1 MSIFLIL
8 LKNGYPAN
16 NSSPPK
22 PERAIL
28 TPFSLVTFETKK
40 VLFSELDETMQKA
53 VLTQKE
59 YANDE
64 VVELNDYDQNK
75 YWKFVS
81 SCLQL
86 SEGINEDE
94 ADEKIES
101 INELY
106 KFGAEFQNQII
117 KLQTLVSPNE
127 IATN

>member
-1 MSIFLIL
+1 MTLKMKHVKQLMQL
-8 LKNGYPAN
+8 LNVK
-16 NSSPPK
+16 NSS
-22 PERAIL
+22 ELLSYI
-28 TPFSLVTFETKK
+28 SSCFETKK

>member
-1 MSIFLIL
+1 MTLKMKHVKQLMEL
-8 LKNGYPAN
+8 LNVK
-16 NSSPPK
+16 NSS
-22 PERAIL
+22 ELLSYI
-28 TPFSLVTFETKK
+28 SSCFETKK
-40 VLFSELDETMQKA
+40 VVFSELDETMQKA

>member
-1 MSIFLIL
+1 MVLKMKHVKQLMEL
-8 LKNGYPAN
+8 LNVK
-16 NSSPPK
+16 NSS
-22 PERAIL
+22 ELLSYI
-28 TPFSLVTFETKK
+28 SSCFETKK

-53 VLTQKE
+53 VLTQGE
-59 YANDE
+59 YANDSE
-64 VVELNDYDQNK
+64 VELNDYDQNK

-94 ADEKIES
+94 ADDKIIS

-117 KLQTLVSPNE
+117 KLQTIVSPNE
-127 IATN
+127 ITTN

>member
-1 MSIFLIL
+1 MTLKMKHVKQLMQL
-8 LKNGYPAN
+8 LNVK
-16 NSSPPK
+16 NSS
-22 PERAIL
+22 ELLSYIS
-28 TPFSLVTFETKK
+28 TCFETKK

>member
-1 MSIFLIL
+1 MALKMKHVKQLMQL
-8 LKNGYPAN
+8 LNVK
-16 NSSPPK
+16 NSS
-22 PERAIL
+22 ELLSYI
-28 TPFSLVTFETKK
+28 SSCFETKK
-40 VLFSELDETMQKA
+40 VVFSELDETMQKA

-59 YANDE
+59 YTNDE

>member
-1 MSIFLIL
+1 MTLKMKHVKQLMQL
-8 LKNGYPAN
+8 LNVK
-16 NSSPPK
+16 NSS
-22 PERAIL
+22 ELLSYI
-28 TPFSLVTFETKK
+28 SSCFETKK
-40 VLFSELDETMQKA
+40 VVFSELDETMQKA